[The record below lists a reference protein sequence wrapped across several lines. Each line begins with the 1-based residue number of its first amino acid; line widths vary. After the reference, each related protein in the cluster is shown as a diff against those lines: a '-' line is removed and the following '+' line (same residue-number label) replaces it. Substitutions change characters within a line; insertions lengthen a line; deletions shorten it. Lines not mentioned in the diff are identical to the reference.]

1 MSTLILQAPST
12 PRAIQWT
19 QRLSFCTRTRSRST
33 KRWLALPRV
42 LAIVGMQFA
51 AIGNAVAASTEI
63 TCDATQNGKTI
74 SLGQAKLFFEHNST
88 DADTG
93 VHGAFDT
100 TSFAELCVYDPT
112 GKQILAV
119 KPQGQLLDLA
129 MGGIFFESR
138 EPSNKKVSLESLKAS
153 FPEGLYTVRGVSLEG
168 KSLTGTATF
177 THVIPAAPTII
188 FPEENAVV
196 SSSGL
201 FIMWEAV
208 TQSLDG
214 SPLNPTGY
222 EVIITKDV
230 SDDPNGFSR
239 PTFDVHVPP
248 SVTTLSVPSEFLEPG
263 TTYEL
268 EVLALE
274 ASGNQTITVR
284 FFETQ

>member
-1 MSTLILQAPST
+1 MSAS
-12 PRAIQWT
+12 
-19 QRLSFCTRTRSRST
+19 C
-33 KRWLALPRV
+33 WLALPGV
-42 LAIVGMQFA
+42 VALLGLPF
-51 AIGNAVAASTEI
+51 GYSDSAVAASNEI
-63 TCDATQNGKTI
+63 TCNVTHGKPIT
-74 SLGQAKLFFEHNST
+74 LGQAKLFFEHNST

-119 KPQGQLLDLA
+119 KPQGQLLELA

-138 EPSNKKVSLESLKAS
+138 EPPNSQVSLESLKAS
-153 FPEGLYTVRGVSLEG
+153 FPEGKYTVRGVSLEG
-168 KSLTGTATF
+168 KSLKGSATL

-188 FPEENAVV
+188 FPEEGAVV
-196 SSSGL
+196 STSGL
-201 FIMWEAV
+201 FVMWEPV

-214 SPLNPTGY
+214 APINTTGY

-230 SDDPNGFSR
+230 PDDPNGFSR

-248 SVTTLSVPSEFLEPG
+248 SVTVLSVPGEFLEPG